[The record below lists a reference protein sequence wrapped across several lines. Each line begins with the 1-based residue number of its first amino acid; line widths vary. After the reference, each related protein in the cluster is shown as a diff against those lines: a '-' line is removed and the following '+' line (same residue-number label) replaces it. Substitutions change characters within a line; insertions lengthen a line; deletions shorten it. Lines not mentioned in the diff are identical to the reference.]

1 MPDPLHEGGLTMAL
15 YRNKSDLEIA
25 FEQKELGIEKP
36 APKQRVADFSYTSDA
51 LAQMIVDAWTDET
64 FETRLL
70 DKSQAKDVLAERGI
84 YLSKPHVITEQAYYD
99 GHHCDDPDEVVFVLP
114 NKPRVVRPP
123 PGRSLLETAK
133 LLMAITPN
141 GI

>member
-1 MPDPLHEGGLTMAL
+1 MAI
-15 YRNKSDLEIA
+15 YKDNLEIEFA
-25 FEQKELGIEKP
+25 QKWLGIEKP
-36 APKQRVADFSYTSDA
+36 NPKVRVADFSYTSDA
-51 LAQMIVDAWTDET
+51 LAQMIVDAWTDKT

-84 YLSKPHVITEQAYYD
+84 YLSKPHIITEETYYS
-99 GHHCDDPDEVVFVLP
+99 GHNCDDPDEVIFVLP
-114 NKPRVVRPP
+114 NKPRVVSPP
-123 PGRSLLETAK
+123 PGHSLLETAK

>member
-1 MPDPLHEGGLTMAL
+1 MAI
-15 YRNKSDLEIA
+15 YKNKSDLQIA
-25 FEQKELGIEKP
+25 FEQKELGIAKP
-36 APKQRVADFSYTSDA
+36 DPKQRVVDFSYTSDA
-51 LAQMIVDAWTDET
+51 LAQMIVDAWTDKT

-70 DKSQAKDVLAERGI
+70 DKSQAKAVLAERGI
-84 YLSKPHVITEQAYYD
+84 YLSKPHVITEQAYND
-99 GHHCDDPDEVVFVLP
+99 GHHCDDDEIVLVLP
-114 NKPRVVRPP
+114 DKKRVINPP